1 MEMNRAILRFAL
13 TGLVA
18 ALLAGSAPSWSQTP
32 APEAGAKAYA
42 LPAEL
47 LRAAKRW
54 KVDLKDVTIA
64 VLPVDD
70 VRRTDKDSNVTRVR
84 PVLLHRADVSVAP
97 ASSAKVVT
105 TLVAL
110 ETLGSHYR
118 WYTGFYAD
126 EKAEPDAKGVLRSPL
141 YIKGGGDP
149 NFVLEAFDLELT
161 RLREKGIRRIE
172 GDVVVDRSFFD
183 VPETNRNAFDGRG
196 SRPYNLPPDAAL
208 VNYRNLSFEMTPD
221 PEKGV
226 AHIVMLP
233 RLAGVTAPKTIAL
246 RKKGGCGDWKSALG
260 YKLERRKDGT
270 VRVRFTGALPAACG
284 AKNFN
289 VIGFEANEYLERLF
303 RGLWTQKGGAWTG
316 RVREGAVPENARRLL
331 THVSPDAGEVVRLVN
346 KWSNNPMAR
355 HLFLTLGYAA
365 VEKEA
370 LDQKIEVEEGKH
382 HRAVRLDDARAVISA
397 WLRDRG
403 IDARHFYM
411 ENGSGLSRET
421 RVTARLMA
429 EVLAAGAQG
438 PYAPEFMASLP
449 ITGEDGTMARRK
461 VAVSWGR
468 MKTGLLR
475 DVRSIAGY
483 VHAKSGK
490 RYALYAG
497 VNGKES
503 LPGAQAFLDNV
514 ILWAYEH

>member
-1 MEMNRAILRFAL
+1 M
-13 TGLVA
+13 
-18 ALLAGSAPSWSQTP
+18 
-32 APEAGAKAYA
+32 
-42 LPAEL
+42 
-47 LRAAKRW
+47 
-54 KVDLKDVTIA
+54 
-64 VLPVDD
+64 
-70 VRRTDKDSNVTRVR
+70 
-84 PVLLHRADVSVAP
+84 
-97 ASSAKVVT
+97 
-105 TLVAL
+105 
-110 ETLGSHYR
+110 
-118 WYTGFYAD
+118 
-126 EKAEPDAKGVLRSPL
+126 
-141 YIKGGGDP
+141 
-149 NFVLEAFDLELT
+149 
-161 RLREKGIRRIE
+161 
-172 GDVVVDRSFFD
+172 
-183 VPETNRNAFDGRG
+183 NRNAFDGRC
-196 SRPYNLPPDAAL
+196 SRPYNLPPDATL